1 MASLGRRAWLSMVA
15 ASAAA
20 TAAGVRVRSGRA
32 QGGTAAADPR
42 IKHVVILMLE
52 NRSFDHMLGLLMRDI
67 PDLRG
72 VRGGDYSN
80 LDKNGTRFD
89 VTDGAVYQGQFPIDP
104 PHEFEDV
111 MLQLYGAG
119 DHRPDVP
126 TMGGFALSYERG
138 GGDPANVMRCFRP
151 EQLPALTALAKHY
164 LVCDSWFASVP
175 ASTPPNRQFAHFGT
189 SFGQVDSTLIWLGH
203 GKGIY
208 GRLEAAGKKGRI
220 YYYSPQSGTFGMT
233 FLGSKYFGL
242 YGNFIDDCQRG
253 KLPDYS
259 FVEPPYH
266 DQQDGT
272 LAADQHPDNFV
283 LAGDQFIW
291 NVYKA
296 LRSNDEVWRSTLLL
310 IVWDEHGG
318 LFDHVRPPRLPHGDS
333 FRSIKPKFD
342 FNQLGPRVGAV
353 VVSPY
358 VKPGVDHTLFEHASI
373 PATVTQ
379 QFIGDPGHHA
389 PYLREKRANTML
401 RLLANIAPRMEW
413 PSLKGSPTVKA
424 SPASGAPASSFQLE
438 HVHEVCSVLA
448 HRQPRVARLL
458 DPTTVRTKREVAAFM
473 AKAMAVLH
481 PRLGTET

>member
-1 MASLGRRAWLSMVA
+1 MALVGRRAWLSLVGGG
-15 ASAAA
+15 AAA
-20 TAAGVRVRSGRA
+20 TAAGVRVRSAGARD
-32 QGGTAAADPR
+32 GIVAADPR
-42 IKHVVILMLE
+42 IKHIVVLMLE

-72 VRGGDYSN
+72 IRGGDYSN
-80 LDKNGTRFD
+80 RDKNGTRFD
-89 VTDGAVYQGQFPIDP
+89 VTDGAEYQGQLPVDP

-111 MLQLYGAG
+111 EVQLYGGG
-119 DHRPDVP
+119 DPRPAIP
-126 TMGGFALSYERG
+126 TMEGFALSYQRG
-138 GGDPANVMRCFRP
+138 GGDPDKVMRCFRP

-164 LVCDSWFASVP
+164 LVCDNWFASVP

-208 GRLEAAGKKGRI
+208 GRLEAAKKRGRI

-242 YGNFIDDCQRG
+242 YGDFIADCQRG
-253 KLPDYS
+253 TLPDYA

-266 DQQDGT
+266 DQRDGT

-283 LAGDQFIW
+283 LAGDRFMW
-291 NVYKA
+291 DVYKA
-296 LRSNDEVWRSTLLL
+296 IRSNDEVWRSTLLL

-318 LFDHVRPPRLPHGDS
+318 LFDHVQPPRLPYRDS

-342 FNQLGPRVGAV
+342 FDQLGVRVGAV

-373 PATVTQ
+373 PASVTQ
-379 QFIGDPGHHA
+379 QFIGDPGHYA
-389 PYLREKRANTML
+389 PYLREKKANTML
-401 RLLANIAPRMEW
+401 PLLADIAPRMEW
-413 PSLKGSPTVKA
+413 PRVNGAPTAKA
-424 SPASGAPASSFQLE
+424 ASALGAPASSFQLE
-438 HVHEVCSVLA
+438 HVQEVYAVLVD
-448 HRQPRVARLL
+448 RQPRFARVL
-458 DPTTVRTKREVAAFM
+458 DPTNVRTKREVSAFM
-473 AKAMAVLH
+473 AKAMTALH
-481 PRLGTET
+481 PRVGADT